1 MTNNPISPC
10 HSHRTSGLLTASLLV
25 VALSALGCG
34 ASESTETTEGRQ
46 NGLPGVHSARDNRP
60 QGDRSGP
67 LDINRSTIGK
77 LDPDLLD
84 AIQAAARDAQD
95 DGVRM
100 VVTSGWRSEA
110 HQQRLFEEAVHKY
123 GSVEEASRWVST
135 PDTSAHVS
143 GDAVD
148 MGPTAAADWLSQ
160 HGADYGL
167 CQIFANE
174 TWHYELA
181 TTPGGRCTD
190 MLPDS
195 SYRS

>member
-1 MTNNPISPC
+1 MTNNLTSPC
-10 HSHRTSGLLTASLLV
+10 HSHRTSGLLTALMLV
-25 VALSALGCG
+25 VALSTLGCG
-34 ASESTETTEGRQ
+34 ASEKVGATEGRQ
-46 NGLPGVHSARDNRP
+46 DGLPQVWSAGDKRP
-60 QGDRSGP
+60 QGAPGGP
-67 LDINRSTIGK
+67 LDINRPTIDN

-84 AIQAAARDAQD
+84 AFQAAARDAQD

-100 VVTSGWRSEA
+100 VVTSGWRSQA
-110 HQQRLFEEAVHKY
+110 HQQRLYEEAVSKY
-123 GSVEEASRWVST
+123 GSEEEASRWVST
-135 PDTSAHVS
+135 PDTSAHVT

-148 MGPTAAADWLSQ
+148 IGPTAAADWLSQ

-174 TWHYELA
+174 IWHYELA
-181 TTPGGRCTD
+181 TTTGGQCPD

>member
-1 MTNNPISPC
+1 MTNNLTSPC
-10 HSHRTSGLLTASLLV
+10 HSHRTGGLRTASLLV

-34 ASESTETTEGRQ
+34 ASENTETTEGRQ
-46 NGLPGVHSARDNRP
+46 NGLPEMRWAGDNP
-60 QGDRSGP
+60 LQDDRSGP
-67 LDINRSTIGK
+67 LDISRSTIGK

-84 AIQAAARDAQD
+84 AIQTAARDAQD

-110 HQQRLFEEAVHKY
+110 HQQRLFEEAVDKY
-123 GSVEEASRWVST
+123 GSEEEASRWVST

-174 TWHYELA
+174 IWHYELA
-181 TTPGGRCTD
+181 TTPGGRCAD